1 MSATTRER
9 GLSEA
14 ERAYLATQRLC
25 RMATVDPSG
34 QPQVNPVGFFLQEDG
49 TILSGGLD
57 LAATKRWRNLRT
69 NPRLALVVD
78 DLVSTDPWTVR
89 GVEIRGEAELLT
101 GPHDLAPGMSDELI
115 RVHPRRVHSWGLD
128 DL

>member
-1 MSATTRER
+1 MSAKTRER
-9 GLSEA
+9 GLNEA

-25 RMATVDPSG
+25 RMATVDPYG